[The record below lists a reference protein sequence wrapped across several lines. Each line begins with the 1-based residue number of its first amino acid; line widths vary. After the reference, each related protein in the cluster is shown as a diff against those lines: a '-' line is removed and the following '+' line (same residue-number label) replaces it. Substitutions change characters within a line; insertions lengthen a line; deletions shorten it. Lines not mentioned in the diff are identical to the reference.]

1 MHKDS
6 TRLQIG
12 ILGCGPIA
20 QAGHF
25 DAVRKARNADLYAIC
40 DRADDL
46 REAMKAVH
54 QPQVSYADYD
64 AMLAD
69 PKVEA
74 VIVAVADQ
82 FHVPLAL
89 KALSAGKHVLVEK
102 PLGVTIEECDSLGAQ
117 VEASGLVLQVGN
129 NKRFDPG
136 IAYAWHRLCAGF
148 HIRGDGRTHGAQG
161 VVLRLDLSLCHDR

>member
-89 KALSAGKHVLVEK
+89 KALSAGRSRR
-102 PLGVTIEECDSLGAQ
+102 CRRANMCWWRNRW
-117 VEASGLVLQVGN
+117 A
-129 NKRFDPG
+129 
-136 IAYAWHRLCAGF
+136 
-148 HIRGDGRTHGAQG
+148 
-161 VVLRLDLSLCHDR
+161 